1 MKGYIEHL
9 IASSEEFSRE
19 IEREYK
25 NIEVPYLS
33 EAYKKWMLNK
43 NGKTENVVR
52 SYISYIKSADK
63 EFFTFEEDFFILL
76 PQKIQ
81 AGDFAGVSSLFDKYL
96 GIIDEWF
103 ETSKLPYFYCRM
115 AYSYNES
122 TFGNTKGCA
131 SYCSGCSNL

>member
-81 AGDFAGVSSLFDKYL
+81 AGDFAGVF
-96 GIIDEWF
+96 F
-103 ETSKLPYFYCRM
+103 FV
-115 AYSYNES
+115 
-122 TFGNTKGCA
+122 
-131 SYCSGCSNL
+131 